1 MKGCENEG
9 FFTHPMGACW
19 TDREWAVFV
28 GAFLGL
34 LIARFLWRHFHKK
47 T

>member
-9 FFTHPMGACW
+9 LFTHPMGACW
-19 TDREWAVFV
+19 TDREQVAFV
-28 GAFLGL
+28 VACIVL
-34 LIARFLWRHFHKK
+34 LAAQLWRHFRAK